1 MRQRIPLLFGIFS
14 VMAISNAIV
23 PVLPAFAD
31 AEPALQGAIFSA
43 YFFGA
48 FLTVLP
54 AGLLSDRIGKTPLI
68 RLGLLLTCISGILII
83 LFPAI
88 LPVLAARTLEGI
100 GAGLFV
106 PSALAWINSQPNHRS
121 MSGHFI
127 AALNLGL
134 LTGLLATGWLEMSM
148 GATGGVVLFTI
159 LSTIPLLMSG
169 YITEVREETRPVVH
183 LRETF
188 RGHFWLYISNVVLI
202 GVTGVVT
209 ALYPE
214 FTGESASLL
223 SIQIGMMNAATI
235 ATSLAASR
243 LSFEPVQTVRISAV
257 LMAVAV
263 ILSFMAPSMGLY
275 AVLLVFA
282 VIGGVAGFVINAQ
295 LAYLGAMGVQQGA
308 LMGLFTTATYA
319 GMTLLPFMAGII
331 AQTSGFAPAFF
342 VMALITAS
350 MAVTIG
356 WCRCSDASR

>member
-1 MRQRIPLLFGIFS
+1 MRQRITLLFGIFV

-23 PVLPAFAD
+23 PVLPAFAE

-54 AGLLSDRIGKTPLI
+54 AGLLSDRIGKTLLI

-83 LFPAI
+83 LFPAV

-106 PSALAWINSQPNHRS
+106 PSALAWINSQPNRRS
-121 MSGHFI
+121 LSGHFF

-134 LTGLLATGWLEMSM
+134 LTGLIGTGWLEMSL
-148 GATGGVVLFTI
+148 GATGGVILFTA
-159 LSTIPLLMSG
+159 LSAVPLFMSV
-169 YITEVREETRPVVH
+169 YLTEVREKERPQVH
-183 LRETF
+183 LIETF
-188 RGHFWLYISNVVLI
+188 RGQFWLYISTFVLI

-223 SIQIGMMNAATI
+223 SVQIGMMNAATM

-243 LSFEPVQTVRISAV
+243 LSFEPVQTVRISAL

-263 ILSFMAPSMGLY
+263 MFSFVAPSMGLY
-275 AVLLVFA
+275 AVLIVFA
-282 VIGGVAGFVINAQ
+282 VIGGMAGLIINAQ

-342 VMALITAS
+342 VMALATAS
-350 MAVTIG
+350 MAITIG
-356 WCRCSDASR
+356 RCRCGDASR

>member
-1 MRQRIPLLFGIFS
+1 MRQSITLLSGIFI

-23 PVLPAFAD
+23 PVLPSFAQ
-31 AEPALQGAIFSA
+31 AEPALQGAIYSA

-68 RLGLLLTCISGILII
+68 RLGLLLTCMSGILII
-83 LFPAI
+83 LFPAV

-121 MSGHFI
+121 LSGHFI

-134 LTGLLATGWLEMSM
+134 LTGLLGTGWLEMSM
-148 GATGGVVLFTI
+148 GATGGVVLFTA
-159 LSTIPLLMSG
+159 LSAVPLVMSA
-169 YITEVREETRPVVH
+169 YISEVREEERRKVH
-183 LRETF
+183 LAETF
-188 RGHFWLYISNVVLI
+188 RVHFWLYISTVVLI

-223 SIQIGMMNAATI
+223 SVQIGMMHAATM

-243 LSFEPVQTVRISAV
+243 LSFEPVRTVRISAL
-257 LMAVAV
+257 LMATAV
-263 ILSFMAPSMGLY
+263 MLSFVAPSLGLY
-275 AVLLVFA
+275 AVLLMFA
-282 VIGGVAGFVINAQ
+282 VIGGVAGFIINAQ

-308 LMGLFTTATYA
+308 LMGLFNTATYA
-319 GMTLLPFMAGII
+319 GMTLLPFAAGII

-342 VMALITAS
+342 VMALTTAS
-350 MAVTIG
+350 MAFTIG
-356 WCRCSDASR
+356 RCRCGDAAH